1 MATFVFEPERQL
13 LRHQRVDDGEDDE
26 ALSGDA
32 KADSYQVPRMQTW
45 KCSKTQ
51 RNANWRNCQ
60 EVTEE
65 RHAPGKFGQLSEDGL
80 HVKDLASDEEA
91 NTDGGKVDNPRGH
104 LGRDY
109 LHFENEP

>member
-1 MATFVFEPERQL
+1 MPRQTVIRYL
-13 LRHQRVDDGEDDE
+13 GCKHENDLKHKE
-26 ALSGDA
+26 
-32 KADSYQVPRMQTW
+32 MQID
-45 KCSKTQ
+45 
-51 RNANWRNCQ
+51 
-60 EVTEE
+60 VTEE
-65 RHAPGKFGQLSEDGL
+65 RHAPGKFCQLSEDGL